1 MSTSSLLMRN
11 HNRLNWVSFANAKF
25 KQKIIP
31 RSQIFDRYHRTN
43 LTKTFSSVDKSTHFN
58 GTSST
63 IMSRRSQG
71 QNQNQNRGSGDQ
83 LPLIIKPLTGSLGAE
98 VSYCRFCFV
107 SFPFCV
113 DTLFFS
119 SSL

>member
-11 HNRLNWVSFANAKF
+11 HNKLNWVSFANTNF

-31 RSQIFDRYHRTN
+31 RSQIFDRYHRAN

-63 IMSRRSQG
+63 IMSRRSQS
-71 QNQNQNRGSGDQ
+71 QNQNRGNVDQ

-107 SFPFCV
+107 SFLFCV
-113 DTLFFS
+113 DPLFFS
-119 SSL
+119 SLL